1 MSMMRLISPVVPTL
15 LPADTADK
23 ALAIME
29 DNRLSNLPVVQD
41 ENYIGSVRERDLE
54 DWPDHDKDLSGADLA
69 TFRPAILATA
79 HPLEAVRLFN
89 QLDVDV
95 LPIIDF
101 DQKYLGAITKD
112 SLLKYIAETSSL
124 DTPGAII
131 VLEIKPHNYSL
142 YEIAR
147 LFENEDVI
155 ILSSQIH
162 TLQDGTMELTIKT
175 NRTATDAVTSS
186 LERHEYKVKEIYGDQ
201 KNMEDV
207 MDKYELLMN
216 YLNM

>member
-15 LPADTADK
+15 LPTDTADK

-29 DNRLSNLPVVQD
+29 DNRLSDLPVVQD
-41 ENYIGSVRERDLE
+41 DNYIGTVREREIE
-54 DWPDHDKDLSGADLA
+54 DWADHDKELSSADLSI
-69 TFRPAILATA
+69 FRPAILSSA
-79 HPLEAVRLFN
+79 HPLEAVRLFAHYE
-89 QLDVDV
+89 VDV
-95 LPIIDF
+95 LPLIDF

-142 YEIAR
+142 YQIAR
-147 LFENEDVI
+147 LFENEDVS

-162 TLQDGTMELTIKT
+162 TLADGTMELTIKT

-186 LERHEYKVKEIYGDQ
+186 LERHEYKVKEVFGDQ

-207 MDKYELLMN
+207 MDKYALLMN